1 VGGKMAKL
9 DKDQYFT
16 SPEVAEHC
24 FKKTLEVIGEEN
36 ITEFIESS
44 SGEGIFIDM
53 IEKFTPNIPYQAYD
67 IDVKDSRVIEQDF
80 LKLELEYKKG
90 RCVGFNF
97 PFGVKNNL
105 SKSFAN
111 KGFEIGEY
119 VCSILPISQLKNTQ
133 SIYKFDL
140 IYSEDLKSQI
150 YSNIKIHCCFNI
162 YKKPIGGFNKKE
174 NYKNDKIIEIREVIK
189 NKNPK
194 RNKELGNFKWD
205 LRLLAWGV
213 ATNNRGVGSI
223 LNEDDKLYAKEF
235 YVKIN
240 DEKNK
245 EEIINIFKTTKWEEI
260 YPQTATPNLLQWQV
274 YKHLK
279 EQIPELE

>member
-1 VGGKMAKL
+1 MAKIIN
-9 DKDQYFT
+9 DQYFT
-16 SPEVAEHC
+16 SPEVAEYC
-24 FKKTLEVIGEEN
+24 FKKAIEIIGEEN

-44 SGEGIFIDM
+44 AGEGAFLDM

-67 IDVKDSRVIEQDF
+67 IDVKDSRVVEQDF
-80 LKLELEYKKG
+80 LKLDLGYKRG

-97 PFGVKNNL
+97 PYGTKNTLSVQFYKKSINL
-105 SKSFAN
+105 
-111 KGFEIGEY
+111 GDY
-119 VCSILPISQLKNTQ
+119 VCSILPISQLNNNQ
-133 SIYKFDL
+133 QMYEFDL
-140 IYSEDLKSQI
+140 IYSEDLQPQL
-150 YSNIKIHCCFNI
+150 YSNIKVHCCFNI
-162 YKKPIGGFNKKE
+162 YKRNSNGLNEKP
-174 NYKNDKIIEIREVIK
+174 NYKLNAVTIKEVRSNLK
-189 NKNPK
+189 TQFRTLSKK
-194 RNKELGNFKWD
+194 DFKWD
-205 LRLLAWGV
+205 LRLLAWGTS
-213 ATNNRGVGSI
+213 TNNRGVGSI